1 MTSPEVGSLTR
12 PPAEATDVAARQRR
26 RVPGPVIS
34 GVVIVLT
41 LLLWWLLT
49 SVTEVIP
56 PLRFP
61 APGEVV
67 TSARTLSDTLVSDA
81 VATFVRVVVSWAIGS
96 ALGVAVGLLMA
107 RSRVIFWALTPLVEA
122 LRPVPPVALIPFVI
136 LWFGIGETGKI
147 VLGVLACFMTMVV
160 NTVVAAGNV
169 NPIYARAALSLGA
182 SNGQL
187 YRTIVLRA
195 IVPELLSGL
204 RIGSALA
211 FAVVVAAEFQGAQE
225 GIGRLIMQASRTL
238 NTPSVL
244 VGTVV
249 IALLAFLLD
258 RLIKL
263 ASDRVTRWSAGR

>member
-12 PPAEATDVAARQRR
+12 PPAEATEVAAQQRR